1 MNESTADLTKEET
14 ISEAGK
20 IMLEN
25 CLSQVPKHEPTQN
38 VTDGQTRE
46 EGTPRPENGQGR

>member
-20 IMLEN
+20 IMLEK

-38 VTDGQTRE
+38 MTASQTRE
-46 EGTPRPENGQGR
+46 EGTQRPEIGQGR